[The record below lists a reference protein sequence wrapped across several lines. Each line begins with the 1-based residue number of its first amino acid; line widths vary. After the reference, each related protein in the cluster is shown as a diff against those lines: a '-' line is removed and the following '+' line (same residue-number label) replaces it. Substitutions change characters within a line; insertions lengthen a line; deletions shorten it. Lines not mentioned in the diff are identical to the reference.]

1 MVFNKKPYFIEII
14 YIFYQAGVI
23 MNLLTID
30 SIITESPK
38 TKYSDAQ
45 IFLQEFTKK
54 KFTREEAEIVWSKI
68 LDHKW
73 QLSERLSR
81 DVGLR
86 VATIDYVEHFYRPA
100 IQKRNTAFSRAV
112 RKNLNIII
120 KGLRQY
126 FEAKSYYIAF

>member
-1 MVFNKKPYFIEII
+1 MKIRILYKNFIFFLQEGII
-14 YIFYQAGVI
+14 
-23 MNLLTID
+23 MKLLTFD

-45 IFLQEFTKK
+45 IFLHEFTKK
-54 KFTREEAEIVWSKI
+54 KFSREEAEVVWSKI

-86 VATIDYVEHFYRPA
+86 VATIDYVEHFYRPV
-100 IQKRNTAFSRAV
+100 IQKRKLTFSNSL
-112 RKNLNIII
+112 RKTLSII
-120 KGLRQY
+120 KQGFREY
-126 FEAKSYYIAF
+126 FEAKNKYSSL

>member
-1 MVFNKKPYFIEII
+1 
-14 YIFYQAGVI
+14 

-45 IFLQEFTKK
+45 IFLLEFTKK
-54 KFTREEAEIVWSKI
+54 NFSREEAEAIWSKI

-73 QLSERLSR
+73 QLSERLNR

-86 VATIDYVEHFYRPA
+86 VATIDYVEHFYRPV
-100 IQKRNTAFSRAV
+100 IQTRKVAFSNIVKAT
-112 RKNLNIII
+112 LNIIK
-120 KGLRQY
+120 KGFRKY
-126 FEAKSYYIAF
+126 FEAKNKYSSI